1 MNIARHFL
9 ARRRAASRLKGE
21 RRLHQRAV
29 LYWAEASGD
38 DGLLPLTRLDAAA
51 LEDWLTH
58 GFLLDLASPE
68 APRLVRVG
76 PVLAEEAGLDD
87 HEVDGAPVP
96 LASVDPASLLAR
108 FAAFYKQ
115 AVETRAPVKAEYDF
129 TTSAG
134 YRVLCRG
141 ALLPVTADGATADHV
156 YGVVSWK
163 SERVSG

>member
-9 ARRRAASRLKGE
+9 ARRRADTRTKGE

-29 LYWAEASGD
+29 LYWADASGD
-38 DGLLPLTRLDAAA
+38 DGLLPLACLDASA

-58 GFLLDLASPE
+58 GFLLDLTDSA

-76 PVLAEEAGLDD
+76 PVLAEEAGLD
-87 HEVDGAPVP
+87 EQAVDGEPVS
-96 LASVDPASLLAR
+96 LSDVDPGSLLAR
-108 FAAFYKQ
+108 FAAFHPH
-115 AVETRAPVKAEYDF
+115 AVATHAPVKAEYDF

-163 SERVSG
+163 SEKVGE